1 MFWSYVKVALRNMIR
16 QKGYSSINVV
26 GLAVGMT
33 CCILIMLW
41 VANELSFDRFHENAN
56 RIYRLSHHLT
66 IGGSERRGA
75 SGSAPMAPAIL
86 QEYPEVVNAVR
97 FTSENRMLVQYQEKV
112 FYEEMV
118 RYADNSIFEVFTF
131 PMIKGDVGSALKAPH
146 SVVITQE
153 IAGKYFGDEDP
164 VGKTLRMD
172 NDRDFTV
179 TGVVRDVPQN
189 SHFSFDLLCSFQTLY
204 AEERQ
209 GLDVW
214 GWFGYYTYLLLDQKS
229 DWKKLEGKLPAL
241 IETHMGATLQRVGA
255 SVELF
260 LQPLSSIHLHS
271 KLDGEL
277 STGGDIGYIYLFS
290 AIAVFILMIACINF
304 VNLST
309 ARSATR
315 AREVGVRKA
324 LGAGRGKLIRQFLGE
339 TLIYAL
345 LSVAVTLVL
354 VELSLP
360 LFNSIAGSQLGVNYL
375 KIWWAIPGLVC
386 LALAVGVA
394 AGSYPAFFL
403 SSFRPV
409 NVLKGGFMAGAG
421 NLRFRNLLVVIQFV
435 ISVALI
441 IGTFTIYQQ
450 IAFMKDKDLGFD
462 KEQVLVVPD
471 VDDATQQS
479 IGSIKEEFSGLAGVM
494 NVAASNAVPGRGG
507 GILTNFVPEGFS
519 EDESQFMLMVRVDHD
534 LVATLGLELVAG
546 RNFSADLATDV
557 QESAI
562 INEMAARE
570 FGWEDPLGKIIKRR
584 VLGEAGEPQLVST
597 KVIGVV
603 KDFHLNSLHTEI
615 EPLYMAYAVD
625 DLNTISVRVMPD
637 NRRETVGFLE
647 NKWKQIA
654 PGYPFD
660 YHFLD
665 QSFDGM
671 YRAEERLGHM
681 AVSFSLLAIFL
692 GCVGLFGL
700 SACAAEQ
707 RTKEIGIR
715 KVLGASVPG
724 ILKLLSKKTVLL
736 MMIATAIAAPVAY
749 YVLTRWLEDFAYR
762 ISVGWET
769 IVLATVLALLVAL
782 ATEGYHAVK
791 AALTNP
797 VESLR
802 YE

>member
-1 MFWSYVKVALRNMIR
+1 MFWSYVKVSLRNMIR
-16 QKGYSSINVV
+16 QKGYSLINVV
-26 GLAVGMT
+26 GLAVGMA
-33 CCILIMLW
+33 CCVLIMLW
-41 VANELSFDRFHENAN
+41 VVNELSFDNFHENAD
-56 RIYRLSHHLT
+56 RIYRLSHQLT

-86 QEYPEVVNAVR
+86 QQYPEVVNAAR
-97 FTSENRMLVQYQEKV
+97 FTGENRMLVEYQEKA
-112 FYEEMV
+112 FYEERI
-118 RYADNSIFEVFTF
+118 RYAENSIFEVFTF
-131 PMIKGDVGSALKAPH
+131 PMIKGDVESALKAPH
-146 SVVITQE
+146 SAVITEE

-172 NDRDFTV
+172 NRRDFTI
-179 TGVVRDVPQN
+179 TGVVEDVPQN
-189 SHFSFDLLCSFQTLY
+189 SHFDFDLLCSFETLY

-229 DWKKLEGKLPAL
+229 DWKELEGKFPAL

-255 SVELF
+255 SLELF
-260 LQPLSSIHLHS
+260 LQPLASIHLHS

-277 STGGDIGYIYLFS
+277 SAGGDIGYIYLFS

-315 AREVGVRKA
+315 AKEVGVRKT

-345 LSVAVTLVL
+345 LSVAVTFIL

-360 LFNSIAGSQLGVNYL
+360 FFNSIAGSQLSVNYL
-375 KIWWAIPGLVC
+375 KTWWVIPGLVC

-409 NVLKGGFMAGAG
+409 NVLKGAFMAGAI

-435 ISVALI
+435 ISIALI

-450 IAFMKDKDLGFD
+450 IAFMKDKELGFD
-462 KEQVLVVPD
+462 KEQVLVIPD
-471 VDDATQQS
+471 VGDVTQQS
-479 IGSIKEEFSGLAGVM
+479 ISSIKEELSGLAGVIY
-494 NVAASNAVPGRGG
+494 VAASNTVPGRGG
-507 GILTNFVPEGFS
+507 MMTNFVPEGFS
-519 EDESQFMLMVRVDHD
+519 EEESQLMRTVNVDHD
-534 LVATLGLELVAG
+534 FIATLGLELVAG

-557 QESAI
+557 EESAI
-562 INEMAARE
+562 INATAARE
-570 FGWEDPLGKIIKRR
+570 FGWEDPLGRIIKRR
-584 VLGEAGEPQLVST
+584 VLGEAGDPQLVPT

-615 EPLYMAYAVD
+615 EPLYMAYAIE
-625 DLNTISVRVMPD
+625 DLNTISVRIMPD
-637 NRRETVGFLE
+637 NLRKTVGLLE
-647 NKWKQIA
+647 DKWKQIA
-654 PGYPFD
+654 PGHPLD
-660 YHFLD
+660 YYFLD
-665 QSFDGM
+665 QSFDDM

-681 AVSFSLLAIFL
+681 ALSFSLLAIFL
-692 GCVGLFGL
+692 GCMGLFGL
-700 SACAAEQ
+700 SACTAEQ

-715 KVLGASVPG
+715 KVLGASVPS

-736 MMIATAIAAPVAY
+736 MMIATAMAAPAAY
-749 YVLTRWLEDFAYR
+749 YALSRWLQDFAYR
-762 ISVGWET
+762 ISIGWET
-769 IVLATVLALLVAL
+769 IVLAAVLALLIAL

-797 VESLR
+797 VETLR

>member
-1 MFWSYVKVALRNMIR
+1 MFWSYVKVSLRNMIR
-16 QKGYSSINVV
+16 QKGYSLINVV
-26 GLAVGMT
+26 GLAVGMA
-33 CCILIMLW
+33 CCMLIMLW
-41 VANELSFDRFHENAN
+41 VANELSFDNFHENAD

-86 QEYPEVVNAVR
+86 QEYPEVVNAAR
-97 FTSENRMLVQYQEKV
+97 FTGENRMLVQHQEKA
-112 FYEEMV
+112 FYEEGI
-118 RYADNSIFEVFTF
+118 RYADNSIFELFTF

-172 NDRDFTV
+172 NQTDFTI
-179 TGVVRDVPQN
+179 TGVAEDVPQN
-189 SHFSFDLLCSFQTLY
+189 SHFDFDLLCSFETLY

-214 GWFGYYTYLLLDQKS
+214 GWFGYYTYLLLDHKS
-229 DWKKLEGKLPAL
+229 DWKELEEKFPAL

-255 SVELF
+255 SLELF
-260 LQPLSSIHLHS
+260 LQPLASIHLHS

-277 STGGDIGYIYLFS
+277 SPGGDIGYIYLFS

-315 AREVGVRKA
+315 AKEVGVRKT

-345 LSVAVTLVL
+345 LSVAVTFIL

-360 LFNSIAGSQLGVNYL
+360 LFNSIAGSQLSVNYL
-375 KIWWAIPGLVC
+375 ETWWVIPGLVC

-409 NVLKGGFMAGAG
+409 NVLKGAFMAGAV

-441 IGTFTIYQQ
+441 IGTITIYQQ
-450 IAFMKDKDLGFD
+450 IAFMKDKELGFD
-462 KEQVLVVPD
+462 KEQVLVIPD
-471 VDDATQQS
+471 VGDVTQQS
-479 IGSIKEEFSGLAGVM
+479 IGSIKEELSGLAGVM
-494 NVAASNAVPGRGG
+494 NVAASNTVPGRGG
-507 GILTNFVPEGFS
+507 MMTNFVPEGFS
-519 EDESQFMLMVRVDHD
+519 EDESQLMRTVNVDHD
-534 LVATLGLELVAG
+534 FIATLGLELVAG

-557 QESAI
+557 EESAI
-562 INEMAARE
+562 INATAARE
-570 FGWEDPLGKIIKRR
+570 FGWKDPLGRIIKRR
-584 VLGEAGEPQLVST
+584 ILGEAGEPQLVPT

-603 KDFHLNSLHTEI
+603 KDFHLNSLHTQI
-615 EPLYMAYAVD
+615 EPLYMAYAIE

-637 NRRETVGFLE
+637 NLRKTVGLLE

-654 PGYPFD
+654 PGHPLD
-660 YHFLD
+660 YYFLD

-681 AVSFSLLAIFL
+681 ALSFSLLAIFL

-700 SACAAEQ
+700 SACTAEQ

-715 KVLGASVPG
+715 KVLGASVPS

-736 MMIATAIAAPVAY
+736 MMIATAMAAPAAY
-749 YVLTRWLEDFAYR
+749 YALSRWLQDFAYR
-762 ISVGWET
+762 ISIGWET
-769 IVLATVLALLVAL
+769 IALAAVLALLIAL

-797 VESLR
+797 VETLR